1 MKDSELTESLVALAG
16 TAERAAGWLM
26 LTPAAVSAARARGGL
41 SPQSTGLAE
50 ILIARYHDRR
60 RFALGWLM
68 QRTTPLK
75 GRSFKVIV
83 EVVLYAESERPVMQ
97 SRGSV
102 EVKKA
107 DREDYAELLAKDW
120 LDADQYP
127 DGDILVYRQGD
138 RTVLVYVDLPELR
151 PSFVRQEWEP
161 FWPLKVYAGSRSQ
174 GPGCG

>member
-1 MKDSELTESLVALAG
+1 M
-16 TAERAAGWLM
+16 R
-26 LTPAAVSAARARGGL
+26 PAAMLMPRLKSAFAC
-41 SPQSTGLAE
+41 QS
-50 ILIARYHDRR
+50 
-60 RFALGWLM
+60 GWLM
-68 QRTTPLK
+68 QCTTPLK

-120 LDADQYP
+120 LDADLYP
-127 DGDILVYRQGD
+127 DGDFLVYRQGD

-161 FWPLKVYAGSRSQ
+161 FWPLRVFIGRK
-174 GPGCG
+174 